1 MAKIGPSVLWCLV
14 MALVVG
20 VTISRAEPL
29 VPLIAKIAGVA
40 ALLVLAASNY
50 RDGKRNA

>member
-1 MAKIGPSVLWCLV
+1 MAKIGPSILWCLV
-14 MALVVG
+14 MAFAVG
-20 VTISRAEPL
+20 ITISTAEPF
-29 VPLIAKIAGVA
+29 VPHIAKIVGVA